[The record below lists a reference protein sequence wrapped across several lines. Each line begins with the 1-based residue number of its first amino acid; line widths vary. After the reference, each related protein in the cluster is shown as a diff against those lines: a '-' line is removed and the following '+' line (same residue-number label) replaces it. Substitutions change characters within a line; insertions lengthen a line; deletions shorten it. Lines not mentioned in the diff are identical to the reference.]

1 MYHCY
6 MEISHSAEDV
16 HDGHLLRDHEVSEPG
31 QSVNQASQI
40 SLLSAFSTLSYG
52 VLVYVLVYKLA
63 HHSLRWKT
71 LLNCIL
77 PRKFWEMN

>member
-31 QSVNQASQI
+31 QSDIAAVSVFHLKLWCASLCA
-40 SLLSAFSTLSYG
+40 SL
-52 VLVYVLVYKLA
+52 
-63 HHSLRWKT
+63 
-71 LLNCIL
+71 
-77 PRKFWEMN
+77 